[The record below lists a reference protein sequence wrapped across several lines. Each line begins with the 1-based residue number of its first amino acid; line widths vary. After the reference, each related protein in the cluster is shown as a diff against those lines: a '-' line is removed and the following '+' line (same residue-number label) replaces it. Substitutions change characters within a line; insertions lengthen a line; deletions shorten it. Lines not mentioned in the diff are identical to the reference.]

1 MRAYKTIATTMF
13 LALVVAVVQPVL
25 QAGESAGKKLIVG
38 TKPAPPFAI
47 KNADGTWSGISIDL
61 WRDIAAELKLDYEL
75 RERDLKGLFDGLR
88 EGSLDIAVAALTVT
102 PEREEIVD
110 FTHPF
115 HTSGLGIAVAP
126 RKGRWLAVLRRFFS
140 WTFLKVATG
149 LIVILLVAGT
159 VVWFFE
165 RRRNPEQFG
174 GGIGKGLGAGFWWSA
189 VTVTTVGYGDK
200 APKTAAGRA
209 VALIWMFMGI
219 VLISGF
225 TAALASVLTTAKLEF
240 PVRGPED
247 LPRVRVSTVAST
259 TSETYLRDQHI
270 RFRAWQSPEEALNSV
285 AAGKADAAVYDAPIL
300 RYLVTQRNNTALQV
314 LHRKF
319 ERQDYGFALPS
330 GSALREPINRVLLRK
345 IGDPAW
351 QDTLYKYLGS

>member
-1 MRAYKTIATTMF
+1 
-13 LALVVAVVQPVL
+13 
-25 QAGESAGKKLIVG
+25 
-38 TKPAPPFAI
+38 
-47 KNADGTWSGISIDL
+47 
-61 WRDIAAELKLDYEL
+61 
-75 RERDLKGLFDGLR
+75 
-88 EGSLDIAVAALTVT
+88 VT

-140 WTFLKVATG
+140 WTFLKVAAG

-225 TAALASVLTTAKLEF
+225 TAALASVLTTAKLES
-240 PVRGPED
+240 PVRGPEN
-247 LPRVRVSTVAST
+247 LPGVRVSTVAGT
-259 TSETYLRDQHI
+259 TSENYLRDQHI
-270 RFRAWQSPEEALNSV
+270 RFRAYQSPEEALNSV

-300 RYLVTQRNNTALQV
+300 RHLVTQRNDTALQV

-330 GSALREPINRVLLRK
+330 GSALREPINRVLLRT

-351 QDTLYKYLGS
+351 QDTLYKYLGA